1 MRLVAIVLLLSA
13 FSACAT
19 APKTSSG
26 EYAYSDQQIKQNQE
40 MLRGQL
46 QDPSNSDNFPTGAA
60 VGAAASALL
69 NSATMETSHISTP
82 HIDGVC
88 VVSDAVQ
95 ESACVGVTL
104 ILTDTRGTE
113 VSRTNTSKSGAFLFL
128 VSGRSRYTI
137 KTLSAHYATSADPV
151 GPLLAGT
158 HVNLKLQVE

>member
-1 MRLVAIVLLLSA
+1 MRFVALALMLSA
-13 FSACAT
+13 FTACAT

-40 MLRGQL
+40 MLRE
-46 QDPSNSDNFPTGAA
+46 QDPSGNSENFPTSAA

-69 NSATMETSHISTP
+69 NSATMETPHISTP

-104 ILTDTRGTE
+104 ILTDSRGNE

-137 KTLSAHYATSADPV
+137 KALSAHYAASADPA
-151 GPLLAGT
+151 GPLLAGS